1 MGNYEQIVNTSM
13 PLSYQRIGLCVREC
27 PLRPDARYIHH
38 FSLHDADAETKYRP
52 YMLTKW
58 ERKGKKVRWAKL
70 VPVCWLIQ
78 GLLSATLRKYNIT
91 ENSIFLFCEI
101 LFRAEIVSVSVI
113 L

>member
-1 MGNYEQIVNTSM
+1 MLDIYITFLFIQS
-13 PLSYQRIGLCVREC
+13 S
-27 PLRPDARYIHH
+27 DADA
-38 FSLHDADAETKYRP
+38 DADAENKNKNRP
-52 YMLTKW
+52 NMLTKW